1 MSLLWPDSELS
12 LPYLPKASFVCIC
25 YLQCSQLRVSPS
37 ALAFT
42 IPTSFLPHQCPL
54 PPACAYEQKTC
65 SSSSLTSLP
74 QYIFCSYKKRKKILR
89 LKTILSKMFILF
101 TVLAMARPGWG
112 RSLCPVSS
120 GLLAALQSE
129 SQNSNVE

>member
-12 LPYLPKASFVCIC
+12 LPYLPKAPFVCIC
-25 YLQCSQLRVSPS
+25 YLQGSQLRVSPS

-65 SSSSLTSLP
+65 SSSSLTSLS
-74 QYIFCSYKKRKKILR
+74 QYIFCSYKKRKKNPEAENYTQQDVYFVHCSGYGKARVGQIPLPS
-89 LKTILSKMFILF
+89 LLGALGCI
-101 TVLAMARPGWG
+101 TV
-112 RSLCPVSS
+112 
-120 GLLAALQSE
+120 
-129 SQNSNVE
+129 